1 MPVRQATV
9 ASRVGLHARPASLF
23 VAEATKLGVPVTI
36 QVGERP
42 AVDARSSL
50 SAGPQSSIFC
60 SAAPRCIAMWSVLSL
75 LISYCGS
82 SFEALACAGI

>member
-23 VAEATKLGVPVTI
+23 VAGATKLGVPETI

-42 AVDARSSL
+42 AVDARYVAKVPVNEVSEGL
-50 SAGPQSSIFC
+50 
-60 SAAPRCIAMWSVLSL
+60 RYL
-75 LISYCGS
+75 LDHLEDEDDG
-82 SFEALACAGI
+82 EDDEE